1 MAYSSKYLDKI
12 DNRYWVVIGD
22 GECAEG
28 SIWEAAHLASYYKLD
43 NLTAILDINRL
54 GQSQETS
61 IGHDIEVYKKRFEAF
76 GWNVIKVDGH
86 NITALAEAMEKVFI
100 HFKGKKV
107 PKHQESAT
115 DYISQDLQREVYRE
129 DRERIG
135 LAWQT
140 SGCKRSRAF
149 EISSE
154 IKNPPI

>member
-76 GWNVIKVDGH
+76 GWSVIKVDGH
-86 NITALAEAMEKVFI
+86 NITALAEAMEKVMIKIEKQSAETPRINLKLFW
-100 HFKGKKV
+100 
-107 PKHQESAT
+107 PKPSRES
-115 DYISQDLQREVYRE
+115 
-129 DRERIG
+129 
-135 LAWQT
+135 T
-140 SGCKRSRAF
+140 SRRSRTSW
-149 EISSE
+149 IGMGSQCLRIQLS
-154 IKNPPI
+154 I